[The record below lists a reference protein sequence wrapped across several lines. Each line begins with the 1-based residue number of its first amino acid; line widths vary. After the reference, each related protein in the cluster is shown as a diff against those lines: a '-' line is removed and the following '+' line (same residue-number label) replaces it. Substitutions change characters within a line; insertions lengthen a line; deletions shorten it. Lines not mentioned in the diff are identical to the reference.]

1 MTCCFT
7 ICSILALG
15 YLSNWASSEGA
26 VPPSTWLV
34 NQRGMA
40 QGYSQGSAFGAED
53 QERLLDEAT
62 AVVKEQAF
70 YMKKAIDSDNVREA
84 LKNASNMICELRTSL
99 LSPKNY
105 FELYMQVFNEM
116 QHLASF
122 FGDKGRHKKK
132 MIDLYESVQHAG
144 NILPRLYLLAT
155 VAAAYIKSL
164 EAPAKEILKDV
175 NELCKGVQHPLRGL
189 FLRYYLSQ
197 MLKDKLPDTGSGFEG
212 EGGDI
217 NDAFD
222 FIFTNFNESN
232 RLWVRIQNQGPA
244 REKDRRERE
253 RHDLR
258 VLVGANLVRLSQLD
272 GMTMDFYAES
282 ALPRIL
288 DHIVSV
294 KDTLSQQYLLESMIQ
309 VFPDEFHIRTLE
321 QMLSAYARALPSV
334 DMKPIMVT
342 LMNRLANYLSEA
354 DPEKVQQA
362 GDIFSLFRTHLQGIL
377 ERALQPGQGGTPD
390 IAPALEVLA
399 AFMQFTVTLYPDQVH
414 YVDIILGSA
423 AELLQKFKATGLGS
437 LSNKAVEEV
446 GELLAGPMKTL
457 GLGVLKM
464 EHFAS
469 LVSFLDFE
477 TRKQVALSMVTA
489 IVEEDRPLSS
499 VEDAKALFSFISPLV
514 KDEEDTPPDEGKDK
528 ARFAEE
534 QQKVCKLVHQIRHED
549 SDVEYQILTEMR
561 GSFGQG
567 GPHRL
572 IFSLQPI
579 FFGALG
585 LVPKIQAREK
595 RRAEEGDEVVP
606 PPSISL
612 KKVFQFLHRTNTA
625 LMQSSPDMALQL
637 WLIAATSA
645 DQMEQATGQ
654 QGNFEP
660 ICYEFLTQA
669 LVLFEE
675 EISDSSKQYKGI
687 HAIVGTLCRIV
698 ALDLENFDT
707 VAQKITRHAAKLL
720 KKPMQCRAVST
731 CSQLFWCDARRD
743 GKRVRECLER
753 CVKTCEA
760 VVQSDPAQTGLW
772 VEMLDRYIYYFEV
785 NCEEVDVDFLQ
796 RLLAICVEH
805 VNFALK
811 DQQAEKEAK
820 LAQAHLNSTVAY
832 LRKMKESSPRFAGL
846 DLNWEMTWD
855 LLRRLSTLLL
865 GDSKE
870 CEACSTKPTPQK
882 ITKKWL
888 QTQPTS
894 GTPWETFFFCL
905 RMPLGSEDS
914 GNKWKSIGH
923 TGPLPRHMGIC
934 FGFSLVWMNSV
945 EWKSVDRMNK
955 YERWFLLHIYCISM
969 VI

>member
-1 MTCCFT
+1 
-7 ICSILALG
+7 
-15 YLSNWASSEGA
+15 
-26 VPPSTWLV
+26 
-34 NQRGMA
+34 MA
-40 QGYSQGSAFGAED
+40 QGYSAGNAFGAED

-116 QHLASF
+116 QHLAGF
-122 FGDKGRHKKK
+122 FGDKTRHKKK

-272 GMTMDFYAES
+272 GMTMDFYAET
-282 ALPRIL
+282 ALPKIL

-321 QMLSAYARALPSV
+321 QVLSTYARALPSV

-342 LMNRLANYLSEA
+342 LMNRLATYLSEA
-354 DPEKVQQA
+354 DPAKVQQA

-377 ERALQPGQGGTPD
+377 ERALQPQGQGGAAPVPD

-399 AFMQFTVTLYPDQVH
+399 AFMQFTVSLYPDQVH

-423 AELLQKFKATGLGS
+423 AELLQKFKSTGLGT
-437 LSNKAVEEV
+437 LSDKAVDQV

-464 EHFAS
+464 EHFVA
-469 LVSFLDFE
+469 LVSFLNFE
-477 TRKQVALSMVTA
+477 TRKQTSLSMVTA

-499 VEDAKALFSFISPLV
+499 LDDVKALFSFISPLV
-514 KDEEDTPPDEGKDK
+514 KDEADTPADEGKDK

-534 QQKVCKLVHQIRHED
+534 QQMVCKLVHQIRHED
-549 SDVEYQILTEMR
+549 TDVEYQILTEMR

-567 GPHRL
+567 GPQRL

-606 PPSISL
+606 PPTISL

-637 WLIAATSA
+637 WLTAAVAA
-645 DQMEQATGQ
+645 DQVERATGA

-675 EISDSSKQYKGI
+675 EISDSSKQHKGI
-687 HAIVGTLCRIV
+687 HAIVGTLCKIV
-698 ALDLENFDT
+698 ALDPENFDT
-707 VAQKITRHAAKLL
+707 VSQKITRHAAKLL
-720 KKPMQCRAVST
+720 KKPMQCRAVSA

-743 GKRVRECLER
+743 AKRVRECLER
-753 CVKTCEA
+753 CVKTCET
-760 VVQSDPAQTGLW
+760 VVQSDPSQTGLW

-805 VNFALK
+805 INFALK
-811 DQQAEKEAK
+811 DQQAEKDAK
-820 LAQAHLNSTVAY
+820 KAEDHLKSTVAY
-832 LRKMKESSPRFAGL
+832 LRKMKETSPRFAEL
-846 DLNWEMTWD
+846 KLN
-855 LLRRLSTLLL
+855 
-865 GDSKE
+865 
-870 CEACSTKPTPQK
+870 
-882 ITKKWL
+882 
-888 QTQPTS
+888 
-894 GTPWETFFFCL
+894 
-905 RMPLGSEDS
+905 
-914 GNKWKSIGH
+914 
-923 TGPLPRHMGIC
+923 
-934 FGFSLVWMNSV
+934 
-945 EWKSVDRMNK
+945 
-955 YERWFLLHIYCISM
+955 
-969 VI
+969 

>member
-1 MTCCFT
+1 M
-7 ICSILALG
+7 S
-15 YLSNWASSEGA
+15 
-26 VPPSTWLV
+26 
-34 NQRGMA
+34 
-40 QGYSQGSAFGAED
+40 QGYGGNSYGAED

-70 YMKKAIDSDNVREA
+70 YMKKAIDGDNVREA

-116 QHLASF
+116 QHLSGF
-122 FGDKGRHKKK
+122 FGDKNRHKKK

-197 MLKDKLPDTGSGFEG
+197 MLKDSRTAIARQQVTQLGQDKLPDTGSGFEG

-272 GMTMDFYAES
+272 GMTMEFYAET
-282 ALPRIL
+282 ALPKIL

-294 KDTLSQQYLLESMIQ
+294 KDQMSQQYLLESMIQ

-354 DPEKVQQA
+354 DPEKVQSA
-362 GDIFSLFRTHLQGIL
+362 GDIFTLFRTHLQGIL
-377 ERALQPGQGGTPD
+377 ERALQPQGATGAAD

-399 AFMQFTVTLYPDQVH
+399 AFMQFTVSLYPDQVH

-423 AELLQKFKATGLGS
+423 ADLLRKFNETGCA
-437 LSNKAVEEV
+437 LSEKAVDQV

-457 GLGVLKM
+457 
-464 EHFAS
+464 
-469 LVSFLDFE
+469 
-477 TRKQVALSMVTA
+477 
-489 IVEEDRPLSS
+489 
-499 VEDAKALFSFISPLV
+499 
-514 KDEEDTPPDEGKDK
+514 
-528 ARFAEE
+528 
-534 QQKVCKLVHQIRHED
+534 
-549 SDVEYQILTEMR
+549 
-561 GSFGQG
+561 
-567 GPHRL
+567 
-572 IFSLQPI
+572 
-579 FFGALG
+579 ALG
-585 LVPKIQAREK
+585 
-595 RRAEEGDEVVP
+595 GDEVVP
-606 PPSISL
+606 PPAISL

-625 LMQSSPDMALQL
+625 LMQSSPEVALQL
-637 WLIAATSA
+637 WLTASVVA
-645 DQMEQATGQ
+645 DQVERVEQ
-654 QGNFEP
+654 QGGFEP

-687 HAIVGTLCRIV
+687 HAIVGTLCKIV
-698 ALDLENFDT
+698 ALDPENFDN
-707 VAQKITRHAAKLL
+707 VSQKITRRLDLQSIKSMSPL
-720 KKPMQCRAVST
+720 R
-731 CSQLFWCDARRD
+731 LFWCDARRD
-743 GKRVRECLER
+743 AKRVRECLER

-772 VEMLDRYIYYFEV
+772 VEMLDRYIYYFET

-796 RLLAICVEH
+796 RLLAICLEH
-805 VNFALK
+805 INFALR

-820 LAQAHLNSTVAY
+820 KAQAHLESTVAY
-832 LRKMKESSPRFAGL
+832 LKKMKESSSRFAEL
-846 DLNWEMTWD
+846 KL
-855 LLRRLSTLLL
+855 
-865 GDSKE
+865 
-870 CEACSTKPTPQK
+870 
-882 ITKKWL
+882 
-888 QTQPTS
+888 
-894 GTPWETFFFCL
+894 
-905 RMPLGSEDS
+905 
-914 GNKWKSIGH
+914 
-923 TGPLPRHMGIC
+923 
-934 FGFSLVWMNSV
+934 
-945 EWKSVDRMNK
+945 
-955 YERWFLLHIYCISM
+955 
-969 VI
+969 

>member
-1 MTCCFT
+1 
-7 ICSILALG
+7 
-15 YLSNWASSEGA
+15 
-26 VPPSTWLV
+26 
-34 NQRGMA
+34 MA
-40 QGYSQGSAFGAED
+40 QGYPAGNAFGAED

-105 FELYMQVFNEM
+105 YELYMQVFNEM
-116 QHLASF
+116 QHLAGF
-122 FGDKGRHKKK
+122 FSDKTRHKKK

-197 MLKDKLPDTGSGFEG
+197 MLKDRLPDTGSGFEG

-272 GMTMDFYAES
+272 GMTMDFYAET
-282 ALPRIL
+282 ALPKIL

-321 QMLSAYARALPSV
+321 QVLSTYARALPSV

-342 LMNRLANYLSEA
+342 LMNRLATYLSEA
-354 DPEKVQQA
+354 DPTKVQQA

-377 ERALQPGQGGTPD
+377 ERALQPQGQGGAAPVPD

-399 AFMQFTVTLYPDQVH
+399 AFMQFTVSLYPDQVH

-423 AELLQKFKATGLGS
+423 AELLQKFKSTGLGT
-437 LSNKAVEEV
+437 LSDKAVDQV

-464 EHFAS
+464 EHFVA
-469 LVSFLDFE
+469 LVSFLNFE
-477 TRKQVALSMVTA
+477 TRKQTSLSMVTA

-499 VEDAKALFSFISPLV
+499 LDDVKALFSFISPLV
-514 KDEEDTPPDEGKDK
+514 KDEADTPADEGKDK

-534 QQKVCKLVHQIRHED
+534 QQMVCKLVHQIRHED

-561 GSFGQG
+561 GAFGQG
-567 GPHRL
+567 GPQRL

-606 PPSISL
+606 PPTISL

-637 WLIAATSA
+637 WLTAAVAA
-645 DQMEQATGQ
+645 DQVERATGA

-687 HAIVGTLCRIV
+687 HAIVGTLCKIV
-698 ALDLENFDT
+698 ALDPENFDT
-707 VAQKITRHAAKLL
+707 VSQKITRHAAKLL
-720 KKPMQCRAVST
+720 KKPMQCRAVSA

-743 GKRVRECLER
+743 AKRVRECLER
-753 CVKTCEA
+753 CVKTCET
-760 VVQSDPAQTGLW
+760 VVQSDPSQTGLW

-805 VNFALK
+805 INFALK
-811 DQQAEKEAK
+811 DQQAEKDAK
-820 LAQAHLNSTVAY
+820 KAEDHLKSTVAY
-832 LRKMKESSPRFAGL
+832 LRKMKETSPRFAEL
-846 DLNWEMTWD
+846 KLN
-855 LLRRLSTLLL
+855 
-865 GDSKE
+865 
-870 CEACSTKPTPQK
+870 
-882 ITKKWL
+882 
-888 QTQPTS
+888 
-894 GTPWETFFFCL
+894 
-905 RMPLGSEDS
+905 
-914 GNKWKSIGH
+914 
-923 TGPLPRHMGIC
+923 
-934 FGFSLVWMNSV
+934 
-945 EWKSVDRMNK
+945 
-955 YERWFLLHIYCISM
+955 
-969 VI
+969 

>member
-1 MTCCFT
+1 M
-7 ICSILALG
+7 S
-15 YLSNWASSEGA
+15 
-26 VPPSTWLV
+26 
-34 NQRGMA
+34 
-40 QGYSQGSAFGAED
+40 QGYGGNSYGAED

-70 YMKKAIDSDNVREA
+70 YMKKAIDGDNVREA

-116 QHLASF
+116 QHLSGF
-122 FGDKGRHKKK
+122 FGDKNRHKKK

-272 GMTMDFYAES
+272 GMTMEFYAET
-282 ALPRIL
+282 ALPKIL

-294 KDTLSQQYLLESMIQ
+294 KDQMSQQYLLESMIQ

-354 DPEKVQQA
+354 DPEKVQSA
-362 GDIFSLFRTHLQGIL
+362 GDIFTLFRTHLQGIL
-377 ERALQPGQGGTPD
+377 ERALQPQGATGAAD

-399 AFMQFTVTLYPDQVH
+399 AFMQFTVSLYPDQVH

-423 AELLQKFKATGLGS
+423 ADLLRKFNETGCA
-437 LSNKAVEEV
+437 LSEKAVDQV

-457 GLGVLKM
+457 ALGVLKM
-464 EHFAS
+464 EHFAA
-469 LVSFLDFE
+469 LVSFLNFE
-477 TRKQVALSMVTA
+477 TRKQVSLSMVTA
-489 IVEEDRPLSS
+489 IVEEDRPLNS
-499 VEDAKALFSFISPLV
+499 VEDVKALFNFISPLV
-514 KDEEDTPPDEGKDK
+514 KDEADTPADEGKDK
-528 ARFAEE
+528 ARFTEE
-534 QQKVCKLVHQIRHED
+534 QQKVCKLVHQVRHED
-549 SDVEYQILTEMR
+549 TDVEYQILTEMR
-561 GSFGQG
+561 GFFGQG
-567 GPHRL
+567 GPQRL

-585 LVPKIQAREK
+585 LVLKIHAREK
-595 RRAEEGDEVVP
+595 RRQEEGDEVVP
-606 PPSISL
+606 PPAISL

-625 LMQSSPDMALQL
+625 LMQSSPEVALQL
-637 WLIAATSA
+637 WLTASVVA
-645 DQMEQATGQ
+645 DQVERVEQ
-654 QGNFEP
+654 QGGFEP

-687 HAIVGTLCRIV
+687 HAIVGTLCKIV
-698 ALDLENFDT
+698 ALDPENFDN
-707 VAQKITRHAAKLL
+707 VSQKITRHAAKLL
-720 KKPMQCRAVST
+720 KKPMQCRAVSA

-743 GKRVRECLER
+743 AKRVRECLER

-772 VEMLDRYIYYFEV
+772 VEMLDRYIYYFET

-796 RLLAICVEH
+796 RLLAICLEH
-805 VNFALK
+805 INFALR

-820 LAQAHLNSTVAY
+820 KAQAHLESTVAY
-832 LRKMKESSPRFAGL
+832 LKKMKESSSRFAEL
-846 DLNWEMTWD
+846 KL
-855 LLRRLSTLLL
+855 
-865 GDSKE
+865 
-870 CEACSTKPTPQK
+870 
-882 ITKKWL
+882 
-888 QTQPTS
+888 
-894 GTPWETFFFCL
+894 
-905 RMPLGSEDS
+905 
-914 GNKWKSIGH
+914 
-923 TGPLPRHMGIC
+923 
-934 FGFSLVWMNSV
+934 
-945 EWKSVDRMNK
+945 
-955 YERWFLLHIYCISM
+955 
-969 VI
+969 

>member
-1 MTCCFT
+1 M
-7 ICSILALG
+7 S
-15 YLSNWASSEGA
+15 
-26 VPPSTWLV
+26 
-34 NQRGMA
+34 
-40 QGYSQGSAFGAED
+40 QGYGGNSYGAED

-70 YMKKAIDSDNVREA
+70 YMKKAIDGDNVREA

-116 QHLASF
+116 QHLSGF
-122 FGDKGRHKKK
+122 FGDKNRHKKK

-272 GMTMDFYAES
+272 GMTMEFYAET
-282 ALPRIL
+282 ALPKIL

-294 KDTLSQQYLLESMIQ
+294 KDQMSQQYLLESMIQ

-354 DPEKVQQA
+354 DPEKVQSA
-362 GDIFSLFRTHLQGIL
+362 GDIFTLFRTHLQGIL
-377 ERALQPGQGGTPD
+377 ERALQPQGATGAAD

-399 AFMQFTVTLYPDQVH
+399 AFMQFTVSLYPDQVH

-423 AELLQKFKATGLGS
+423 ADLLRKFNETGCA
-437 LSNKAVEEV
+437 LSEKAVDQV

-457 GLGVLKM
+457 ALGVLKM
-464 EHFAS
+464 EHFAA
-469 LVSFLDFE
+469 LVSFLNFE
-477 TRKQVALSMVTA
+477 TRKQVSLSMVTA
-489 IVEEDRPLSS
+489 IVEEDRPLNS
-499 VEDAKALFSFISPLV
+499 VEDVKALFNFISPLV
-514 KDEEDTPPDEGKDK
+514 KDEADTPADEGKDK

-534 QQKVCKLVHQIRHED
+534 QQKVCKLVHQVRHED
-549 SDVEYQILTEMR
+549 TDVEYQILTEMR
-561 GSFGQG
+561 GFFGQG
-567 GPHRL
+567 GPQRL

-585 LVPKIQAREK
+585 LVPKIHAREK
-595 RRAEEGDEVVP
+595 RRQEEGDEVVP
-606 PPSISL
+606 PPAISL

-625 LMQSSPDMALQL
+625 LMQSSPEVALQL
-637 WLIAATSA
+637 WLTASVVA
-645 DQMEQATGQ
+645 DQVERVEQ
-654 QGNFEP
+654 QGGFEP

-687 HAIVGTLCRIV
+687 HAIVGTLCKIV
-698 ALDLENFDT
+698 ALDPENFDN
-707 VAQKITRHAAKLL
+707 VSQKITRHAAKLL
-720 KKPMQCRAVST
+720 KKPMQCRAVSA

-743 GKRVRECLER
+743 AKRVRECLER

-772 VEMLDRYIYYFEV
+772 VEMLDRYIYYFET

-796 RLLAICVEH
+796 RLLAICLEH
-805 VNFALK
+805 INFALR
-811 DQQAEKEAK
+811 DQQAEKKAK
-820 LAQAHLNSTVAY
+820 KAQAHLESTVAY
-832 LRKMKESSPRFAGL
+832 LKKMKESSSRFAEL
-846 DLNWEMTWD
+846 KL
-855 LLRRLSTLLL
+855 
-865 GDSKE
+865 
-870 CEACSTKPTPQK
+870 
-882 ITKKWL
+882 
-888 QTQPTS
+888 
-894 GTPWETFFFCL
+894 
-905 RMPLGSEDS
+905 
-914 GNKWKSIGH
+914 
-923 TGPLPRHMGIC
+923 
-934 FGFSLVWMNSV
+934 
-945 EWKSVDRMNK
+945 
-955 YERWFLLHIYCISM
+955 
-969 VI
+969 

>member
-1 MTCCFT
+1 
-7 ICSILALG
+7 
-15 YLSNWASSEGA
+15 
-26 VPPSTWLV
+26 
-34 NQRGMA
+34 
-40 QGYSQGSAFGAED
+40 
-53 QERLLDEAT
+53 
-62 AVVKEQAF
+62 
-70 YMKKAIDSDNVREA
+70 MKKAIDGDNVREA

-116 QHLASF
+116 QHLSGF
-122 FGDKGRHKKK
+122 FGDKNRHKKK

-272 GMTMDFYAES
+272 GMTMEFYAET
-282 ALPRIL
+282 ALPKIL

-294 KDTLSQQYLLESMIQ
+294 KDQMSQQYLLESMIQ

-354 DPEKVQQA
+354 DPEKVQSA
-362 GDIFSLFRTHLQGIL
+362 GDIFTLFRTHLQGIL
-377 ERALQPGQGGTPD
+377 ERALQPQGATGAAD

-399 AFMQFTVTLYPDQVH
+399 AFMQFTVSLYPDQVH

-423 AELLQKFKATGLGS
+423 ADLLRKFNETGS
-437 LSNKAVEEV
+437 CALSEKAVDQV

-457 GLGVLKM
+457 ALGVLKM
-464 EHFAS
+464 EHFAA
-469 LVSFLDFE
+469 LVSFLNFE
-477 TRKQVALSMVTA
+477 TRKQVSLSMVTA
-489 IVEEDRPLSS
+489 IVEEDRPLNS
-499 VEDAKALFSFISPLV
+499 VEDVKALFNFISPLV
-514 KDEEDTPPDEGKDK
+514 KDEADTPADEGKDK

-534 QQKVCKLVHQIRHED
+534 QQKVCKLVHQVRHED
-549 SDVEYQILTEMR
+549 TDVEYQILTEMR
-561 GSFGQG
+561 GFFGQG
-567 GPHRL
+567 GPQRL

-585 LVPKIQAREK
+585 LVPKIHAREK
-595 RRAEEGDEVVP
+595 RRQEEGDEVVP
-606 PPSISL
+606 PPAISL

-625 LMQSSPDMALQL
+625 LMQSSPEVALQL
-637 WLIAATSA
+637 WLTASVVA
-645 DQMEQATGQ
+645 DQVERVEQ
-654 QGNFEP
+654 QGGFEP

-687 HAIVGTLCRIV
+687 HAIVGTLCKIV
-698 ALDLENFDT
+698 ALDPENFDN
-707 VAQKITRHAAKLL
+707 VSQKITRHAAKLL
-720 KKPMQCRAVST
+720 KKPMQCRAVSA

-743 GKRVRECLER
+743 AKRVRECLER

-772 VEMLDRYIYYFEV
+772 VEMLDRYIYYFET

-796 RLLAICVEH
+796 RLLAICLEH
-805 VNFALK
+805 INFALR

-820 LAQAHLNSTVAY
+820 KAQAHLESTVAY
-832 LRKMKESSPRFAGL
+832 LKKMKESRSPRTR
-846 DLNWEMTWD
+846 NTIS
-855 LLRRLSTLLL
+855 RHLLL
-865 GDSKE
+865 L
-870 CEACSTKPTPQK
+870 A
-882 ITKKWL
+882 
-888 QTQPTS
+888 
-894 GTPWETFFFCL
+894 
-905 RMPLGSEDS
+905 M
-914 GNKWKSIGH
+914 H
-923 TGPLPRHMGIC
+923 
-934 FGFSLVWMNSV
+934 
-945 EWKSVDRMNK
+945 
-955 YERWFLLHIYCISM
+955 
-969 VI
+969 

>member
-1 MTCCFT
+1 
-7 ICSILALG
+7 
-15 YLSNWASSEGA
+15 
-26 VPPSTWLV
+26 
-34 NQRGMA
+34 
-40 QGYSQGSAFGAED
+40 
-53 QERLLDEAT
+53 
-62 AVVKEQAF
+62 
-70 YMKKAIDSDNVREA
+70 MKKAIDSDNVREA

-116 QHLASF
+116 QHLAGF

-132 MIDLYESVQHAG
+132 MTDLYESVQHAG

-272 GMTMDFYAES
+272 GMTMDFYAET
-282 ALPRIL
+282 ALPKIL

-294 KDTLSQQYLLESMIQ
+294 KDQLSQQYLLESMIQ

-354 DPEKVQQA
+354 DPAKVQEA

-377 ERALQPGQGGTPD
+377 ERALQPQSQGGAAPAPD
-390 IAPALEVLA
+390 LAPALEVLA
-399 AFMQFTVTLYPDQVH
+399 AFMQFTVSLYPDQVH

-423 AELLQKFKATGLGS
+423 ADLLQKFKAAGGH
-437 LSNKAVEEV
+437 LSDKAVDQV

-457 GLGVLKM
+457 ALGVLKM
-464 EHFAS
+464 EHFVN
-469 LVSFLDFE
+469 LVSFLNFE
-477 TRKQVALSMVTA
+477 TRKQVSLSMVTA

-499 VEDAKALFSFISPLV
+499 LDDVKALFSFISPLV
-514 KDEEDTPPDEGKDK
+514 KDEEDTPADEGKDK

-549 SDVEYQILTEMR
+549 TDVEYQILTEMR

-595 RRAEEGDEVVP
+595 RRAEEGDEAVP
-606 PPSISL
+606 PPTISL

-637 WLIAATSA
+637 WLTAAVAA
-645 DQMEQATGQ
+645 DQVERATGA
-654 QGNFEP
+654 QGAFEP

-687 HAIVGTLCRIV
+687 HAIVGTLCKIC
-698 ALDLENFDT
+698 ALDPENFDT
-707 VAQKITRHAAKLL
+707 VSQKITRHAAKLL
-720 KKPMQCRAVST
+720 KKPMQCRAVSA

-743 GKRVRECLER
+743 AKRVRECLER
-753 CVKTCEA
+753 CVKTCDA
-760 VVQSDPAQTGLW
+760 VVQSDPAQAGLW
-772 VEMLDRYIYYFEV
+772 VEMLDRYVYYFES
-785 NCEEVDVDFLQ
+785 NCEEVDLDFLQ
-796 RLLAICVEH
+796 RLLAICAEH
-805 VNFALK
+805 INFAVK
-811 DQQAEKEAK
+811 DQQAEKDAR
-820 LAQAHLNSTVAY
+820 LAEKHLMSTTAY
-832 LRKMKESSPRFAGL
+832 LRKMKETSPRFA
-846 DLNWEMTWD
+846 DLKLN
-855 LLRRLSTLLL
+855 
-865 GDSKE
+865 
-870 CEACSTKPTPQK
+870 
-882 ITKKWL
+882 
-888 QTQPTS
+888 
-894 GTPWETFFFCL
+894 
-905 RMPLGSEDS
+905 
-914 GNKWKSIGH
+914 
-923 TGPLPRHMGIC
+923 
-934 FGFSLVWMNSV
+934 
-945 EWKSVDRMNK
+945 
-955 YERWFLLHIYCISM
+955 
-969 VI
+969 